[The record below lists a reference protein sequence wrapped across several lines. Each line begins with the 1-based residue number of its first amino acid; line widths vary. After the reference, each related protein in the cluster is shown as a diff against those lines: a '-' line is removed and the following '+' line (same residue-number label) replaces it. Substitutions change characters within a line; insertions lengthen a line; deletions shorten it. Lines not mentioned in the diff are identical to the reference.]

1 MYREE
6 APDKHPIRTLVIA
19 LAAGSLVF
27 VAALFA
33 TLSLLYWGGVRLDS
47 SVVYFYPLMAI
58 AGAVFGFERWLA
70 HESGG
75 VNPFH
80 D

>member
-1 MYREE
+1 MGEPLDR
-6 APDKHPIRTLVIA
+6 HPLRTLVLA
-19 LAAGSLVF
+19 LAAGCALF
-27 VAALFA
+27 VALLFVTLTALAF
-33 TLSLLYWGGVRLDS
+33 GGVGLDS
-47 SVVYFYPLMAI
+47 SVVDFYPLMAI

-70 HESGG
+70 YESGG